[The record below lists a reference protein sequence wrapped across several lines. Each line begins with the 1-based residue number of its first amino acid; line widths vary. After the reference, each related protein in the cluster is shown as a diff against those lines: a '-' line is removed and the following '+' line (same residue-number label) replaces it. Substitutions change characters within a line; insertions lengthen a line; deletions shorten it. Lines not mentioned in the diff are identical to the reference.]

1 MGNFDPSHVQK
12 CPSDIMSKLNT
23 IYIALNTNLCSY
35 IRERELCIA
44 LNTIYIIFVVI
55 YKRESSA

>member
-23 IYIALNTNLCSY
+23 ICIALNTNLCSY